1 MLLFYHKIHRNSTAH
16 PILHAPIEIGN
27 PLQNPL
33 GGIRQNKDAEAPC
46 EHGCGF
52 SERDLAE
59 QQTAAG
65 DEENQ
70 RRQLIGTL
78 LLVLYRRTECETQCR
93 RNQQNGNHFDQIGKG
108 IGIFQRMCG
117 VDAHIAAAVGA
128 DLFDCDLAG
137 RRTHRYELLGD
148 DLCIRNDFAIYSDGF
163 GV

>member
-1 MLLFYHKIHRNSTAH
+1 MCK
-16 PILHAPIEIGN
+16 
-27 PLQNPL
+27 L
-33 GGIRQNKDAEAPC
+33 GGANLFSDGDTAQGNNQAEKHCHKD
-46 EHGCGF
+46 
-52 SERDLAE
+52 R
-59 QQTAAG
+59 
-65 DEENQ
+65 N
-70 RRQLIGTL
+70 TL

-117 VDAHIAAAVGA
+117 VDAHITAAVGA
-128 DLFDCDLAG
+128 GLFDCDLAG

>member
-70 RRQLIGTL
+70 RRQLIGTQTAEVEVNNASEKGVASPL
-78 LLVLYRRTECETQCR
+78 RLE
-93 RNQQNGNHFDQIGKG
+93 NGN
-108 IGIFQRMCG
+108 
-117 VDAHIAAAVGA
+117 IAAAHTPMSA
-128 DLFDCDLAG
+128 ISI
-137 RRTHRYELLGD
+137 
-148 DLCIRNDFAIYSDGF
+148 CIRFILLFCCPQYYKAFHLKMALVIFCAFKDEIKITTNPKAMP
-163 GV
+163 